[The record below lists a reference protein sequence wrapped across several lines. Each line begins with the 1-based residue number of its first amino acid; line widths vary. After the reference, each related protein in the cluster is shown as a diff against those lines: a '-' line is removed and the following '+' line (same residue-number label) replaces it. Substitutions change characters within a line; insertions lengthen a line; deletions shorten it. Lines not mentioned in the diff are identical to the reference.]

1 MPSQTYKR
9 MTLNK
14 GDDLFMRCQSRITD
28 SLIGSPRSLI
38 VLVALIVA
46 GMATPACAME
56 GHIRAGPALGYD
68 GAEGDGTI
76 GLQLGASLE
85 WAVNESVSLG
95 PELRLAPTW
104 FVVTVAGDPSV
115 FLLPISLS
123 VRCAFLPKAK
133 VSPYVRAGVSYIV
146 ATSEGF
152 YDSTPGFEGAVGVE
166 FFRNKWVGFGI
177 EGGWN
182 TCSTK
187 IIGIEVKPLEYF
199 VGMFA
204 TFKFGKK

>member
-1 MPSQTYKR
+1 MKYVLK
-9 MTLNK
+9 L
-14 GDDLFMRCQSRITD
+14 LFGI
-28 SLIGSPRSLI
+28 
-38 VLVALIVA
+38 VALLAV
-46 GMATPACAME
+46 GMVTPAIGAE
-56 GHIRAGPALGYD
+56 GHLRAGGALGYD
-68 GAEGDGTI
+68 GAEGDGTV

-85 WAVNESVSLG
+85 WALNESVSLG

-104 FVVTVAGDPSV
+104 FVATVAGDPSV
-115 FLLPISLS
+115 FLLPLSLS
-123 VRCAFLPKAK
+123 VHCAFLPKAK

-166 FFRNKWVGFGI
+166 FFRNNWVGFGI

-187 IIGIEVKPLEYF
+187 IIGVEVKPLEYF

-204 TFKFGKK
+204 TFKFGEK